1 MKNTKKLNA
10 TIACYEDKSAFMRV
24 VEDFIS
30 SRLKIGRAAKAFR
43 MHRLWNGARCAWRKK
58 AQTKKKKN
66 YSLK

>member
-10 TIACYEDKSAFMRV
+10 TIACYEGKSPFLRV

-43 MHRLWNGARCAWRKK
+43 MQRLWNGARVKSDRRARVRT
-58 AQTKKKKN
+58 A
-66 YSLK
+66 